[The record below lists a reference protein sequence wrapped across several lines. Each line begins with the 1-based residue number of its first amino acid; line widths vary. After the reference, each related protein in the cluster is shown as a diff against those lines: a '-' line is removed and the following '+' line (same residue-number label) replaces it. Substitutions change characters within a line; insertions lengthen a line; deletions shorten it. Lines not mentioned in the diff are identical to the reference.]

1 MPNVSWTGAS
11 NMNKTVMPPVFGYN
25 LFHRLYIGL
34 WKAAYY
40 KSYVP
45 KFGGINHYSYCKLG
59 VHFKGHLFE
68 VIWTK

>member
-1 MPNVSWTGAS
+1 
-11 NMNKTVMPPVFGYN
+11 MNKKVMPLVFGYN
-25 LFHRLYIGL
+25 LFYKLYIGL
-34 WKAAYY
+34 WKAIYY

-45 KFGGINHYSYCKLG
+45 RFGSINHYSYCKWG